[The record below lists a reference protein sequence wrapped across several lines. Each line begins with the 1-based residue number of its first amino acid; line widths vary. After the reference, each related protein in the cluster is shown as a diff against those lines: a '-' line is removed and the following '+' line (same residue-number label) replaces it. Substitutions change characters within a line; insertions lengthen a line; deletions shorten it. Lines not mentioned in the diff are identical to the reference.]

1 MIISNL
7 SHFAEV
13 AEADDIT
20 GGSIFQAPIVQYNV
34 VTATQYGQSLA
45 IATAVLGD
53 AKARAIAINDTLF
66 GGDLAKLFS

>member
-1 MIISNL
+1 MIISDL
-7 SHFAEV
+7 SHFVEV
-13 AEADDIT
+13 AKADNIV
-20 GGSIFQAPIVQYNV
+20 GGNIFQAPIVQYNV

-53 AKARAIAINDTLF
+53 AKARAAAINETMF